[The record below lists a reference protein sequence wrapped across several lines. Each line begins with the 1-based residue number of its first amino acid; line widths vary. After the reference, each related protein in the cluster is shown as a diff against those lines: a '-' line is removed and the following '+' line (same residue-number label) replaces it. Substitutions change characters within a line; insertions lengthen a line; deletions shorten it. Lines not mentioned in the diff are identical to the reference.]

1 MRTGI
6 LLLLS
11 VLLNLPLW
19 AQAERRT
26 APPKELA
33 PVVIVSSYNTAVR
46 HVNENLA
53 EFFEEYTRSGLPNP
67 ITVEDINAHNLPD
80 CLGWR
85 VRLRRVLRKYYEKG
99 NRPACIVLLGLE
111 SSSVFFSF
119 DDPELKRTPVVVGMR
134 GSALVKIPAQERLDI
149 AAWDPESY
157 DLTKDFND
165 YNIVGGQLY
174 YYDVKRNLD
183 LIKRFY
189 PKCNTLTFMTD
200 NTLRGVTM
208 HALFKK
214 YVQNDRRFEVNY
226 IDGRKMS
233 IIDADEAISDMPASQ
248 ALLIGTWTADNSNSY
263 VVRNSTYTFGQTNPK
278 LPTFTLT
285 NVAMGHWPVAG
296 YTPRYQVLGRE
307 LADDVIAFLKTGKK
321 KPIKLVDNH
330 YVFDLQRVN
339 MLRLSLDGIN
349 FKYDVVNE
357 PLSVFEEYRD
367 TIIFVT
373 VLIIVLISALCIT
386 IHLLRRSRRLSA
398 KLVKQG
404 KELLVAK
411 YNAEEANQTKSRFI
425 ANISHE
431 IRTPLNAVLGFSQLF
446 ANDQIELTAEER
458 KQYAELI
465 MTNGNM
471 LLKLVDDVL
480 EVSKIEAGK
489 LKFNIG
495 EHDVV
500 ALLNTAAKIAE
511 TNNKSADV
519 EIRFVTSISHLTI
532 ETDRERLL
540 QVLANLTTNAKK
552 CTEHGSITI
561 ALEKQPNDDMISI
574 SVSDTGC
581 GIPKE
586 KAQEVFERFS
596 KLDSFRQGTGLGLSI
611 CRAFVE
617 ELGGKIWV
625 DTTYTEGARFVFT
638 HPIRQKKQ

>member
-11 VLLNLPLW
+11 VLFNLPLW

-26 APPKELA
+26 APQKELA

-149 AAWDPESY
+149 VAWDPESY

-214 YVQNDRRFEVNY
+214 YVQNDRRFDVNY

-233 IIDADEAISDMPASQ
+233 IIDADEAISDMPPSQ

-339 MLRLSLDGIN
+339 MLRLSLDDFN
-349 FKYDVVNE
+349 FNYDVVNE

-411 YNAEEANQTKSRFI
+411 YNAEEANQAKSRFI

-458 KQYAELI
+458 KQYADLI

-480 EVSKIEAGK
+480 DMSKIEAGK

-500 ALLNTAAKIAE
+500 ALVNTAAKIAE
-511 TNNKSADV
+511 TNNKSEDV
-519 EIRFVTSISHLTI
+519 EIRVATSISHLTI

-638 HPIRQKKQ
+638 HPIRQK

>member
-11 VLLNLPLW
+11 VLFNLPLW

-149 AAWDPESY
+149 AAWNPESY

-214 YVQNDRRFEVNY
+214 YVENDRRFEVNY

-321 KPIKLVDNH
+321 KPVKLVDNH
-330 YVFDLQRVN
+330 YVFDLQRVD
-339 MLRLSLDGIN
+339 MLRLSLDDFN

-411 YNAEEANQTKSRFI
+411 YNAEEANHAKSRFI

-511 TNNKSADV
+511 TNNKSENV
-519 EIRFVTSISHLTI
+519 EIRVATSISHLTI

-638 HPIRQKKQ
+638 HPIRQK

>member
-26 APPKELA
+26 APQKELA

-149 AAWDPESY
+149 VAWDPESY

-214 YVQNDRRFEVNY
+214 YAQKDNRFEVNY

-307 LADDVIAFLKTGKK
+307 LADDVIAFLKTGNK
-321 KPIKLVDNH
+321 KPVKLVENH
-330 YVFDLQRVN
+330 YVFDLQRVD
-339 MLRLSLDGIN
+339 MLRLSLDDFN

-411 YNAEEANQTKSRFI
+411 YNAEEANHAKSRFI

-519 EIRFVTSISHLTI
+519 EIRVATSISHLTI

-586 KAQEVFERFS
+586 KAEEVFERFS

-611 CRAFVE
+611 CKAFVE

-638 HPIRQKKQ
+638 HPIRQK

>member
-11 VLLNLPLW
+11 VLFNLPLW

-26 APPKELA
+26 APQKELA

-214 YVQNDRRFEVNY
+214 YMQNDRRFEVNY

-307 LADDVIAFLKTGKK
+307 LADDVIAFLKTGNK
-321 KPIKLVDNH
+321 KPVKLVDNH
-330 YVFDLQRVN
+330 YVFDLQRVD
-339 MLRLSLDGIN
+339 MLRLSLDDFN

-411 YNAEEANQTKSRFI
+411 YNAEEANQAKSRFI

-480 EVSKIEAGK
+480 DMSKIEAGK

-500 ALLNTAAKIAE
+500 ALVNTAAKIAE
-511 TNNKSADV
+511 TNNKSENV
-519 EIRFVTSISHLTI
+519 EIRVATSISHLTI

-561 ALEKQPNDDMISI
+561 ALEKLPKDDMISI

-586 KAQEVFERFS
+586 KAEEVFERFR

>member
-11 VLLNLPLW
+11 VLFNLPLL

-26 APPKELA
+26 APQKELA

-233 IIDADEAISDMPASQ
+233 IIDADEAISNMPLSQ

-307 LADDVIAFLKTGKK
+307 LADDVIAFLKTGNK
-321 KPIKLVDNH
+321 KPVKLVDNH
-330 YVFDLQRVN
+330 YVFDLQRVE
-339 MLRLSLDGIN
+339 MLRLSLDDFN
-349 FKYDVVNE
+349 FNYDVVNE

-411 YNAEEANQTKSRFI
+411 YNAEEANQAKSRFI

-480 EVSKIEAGK
+480 DMSKIEAGK

-519 EIRFVTSISHLTI
+519 EIRFVTNLSHLTI

-561 ALEKQPNDDMISI
+561 ALEKLPKDDMISI

-581 GIPKE
+581 GIPKD
-586 KAQEVFERFS
+586 KAEEVFERFR

-638 HPIRQKKQ
+638 HPIRQK

>member
-11 VLLNLPLW
+11 VLFNLPLW

-85 VRLRRVLRKYYEKG
+85 TRLRRVLRKYYEKG

-149 AAWDPESY
+149 VAWDPESY

-233 IIDADEAISDMPASQ
+233 IIDADEAISDMPPSQ

-339 MLRLSLDGIN
+339 MLRLSLDGFN

-411 YNAEEANQTKSRFI
+411 YNAEEANQAKSRFI

-480 EVSKIEAGK
+480 DMSKIEAGK

-519 EIRFVTSISHLTI
+519 EIRVATNVSRLMI

-552 CTEHGSITI
+552 CTEHGTITI
-561 ALEKQPNDDMISI
+561 ALEKLPKDDMISI

-586 KAQEVFERFS
+586 KAEEVFERFS

-611 CRAFVE
+611 CKAFVE

-638 HPIRQKKQ
+638 HPIRQK

>member
-1 MRTGI
+1 MRTVI

-11 VLLNLPLW
+11 VLFNLPLW

-26 APPKELA
+26 APQKELA

-214 YVQNDRRFEVNY
+214 YVQNDRCFEVNY

-307 LADDVIAFLKTGKK
+307 LADDVIAFLKTGNK

-330 YVFDLQRVN
+330 YVFDLQRVD
-339 MLRLSLDGIN
+339 MLRLSLDGFN

-411 YNAEEANQTKSRFI
+411 YNAEEANHAKSRFI

-511 TNNKSADV
+511 TNRKSDDV
-519 EIRFVTSISHLTI
+519 EIRVATSISHLTI

-581 GIPKE
+581 GIPKD
-586 KAQEVFERFS
+586 KAQEVFERFR

-625 DTTYTEGARFVFT
+625 DITYTEGARFVFT
-638 HPIRQKKQ
+638 HPIRQK

>member
-1 MRTGI
+1 MRTVI
-6 LLLLS
+6 LLFLS

-67 ITVEDINAHNLPD
+67 ITVEDINAHNLSD

-214 YVQNDRRFEVNY
+214 YMQKDRRFDVNY

-233 IIDADEAISDMPASQ
+233 IIDADEAISDMPPSQ
-248 ALLIGTWTADNSNSY
+248 ALLVGTWTADNSNSY

-321 KPIKLVDNH
+321 KPVKLVDNH
-330 YVFDLQRVN
+330 YVFDLQRVD
-339 MLRLSLDGIN
+339 MLRLSLDDFN
-349 FKYDVVNE
+349 FNYDVVNE

-367 TIIFVT
+367 TILFIT
-373 VLIIVLISALCIT
+373 VLIIVLISALAIT

-411 YNAEEANQTKSRFI
+411 YNAEEANHAKSRFI

-431 IRTPLNAVLGFSQLF
+431 IRTPLNAVLGFSQLI

-480 EVSKIEAGK
+480 DMSKIEAGK

-500 ALLNTAAKIAE
+500 AIVNTAAKIAE
-511 TNNKSADV
+511 TNRKSDDV
-519 EIRFVTSISHLTI
+519 EIRVATSISHLTI

-552 CTEHGSITI
+552 CTERGSITI
-561 ALEKQPNDDMISI
+561 ALEKLPNDDMISI

-581 GIPKE
+581 GIPKK

-638 HPIRQKKQ
+638 HPIRQK

>member
-11 VLLNLPLW
+11 VLFNLTLW

-149 AAWDPESY
+149 VAWDPESY

-339 MLRLSLDGIN
+339 MLRLSLDDFN
-349 FKYDVVNE
+349 FNYDVVNE

-411 YNAEEANQTKSRFI
+411 YNAEEANHAKSRFI

-480 EVSKIEAGK
+480 DMSKIEAGK

-500 ALLNTAAKIAE
+500 ALVNTAAKIAE
-511 TNNKSADV
+511 TNNKSEDV
-519 EIRFVTSISHLTI
+519 EIRVATSISHLTI

-611 CRAFVE
+611 CKAFVE

-638 HPIRQKKQ
+638 HPIRQK

>member
-11 VLLNLPLW
+11 VLFNLPLW

-26 APPKELA
+26 APQKELA

-85 VRLRRVLRKYYEKG
+85 VRLRRVLHKYYEKG

-149 AAWDPESY
+149 VAWDPESY

-307 LADDVIAFLKTGKK
+307 LADDVIAFLKTGNK

-330 YVFDLQRVN
+330 YVFDLQRVD
-339 MLRLSLDGIN
+339 MLRLSLDDFN

-411 YNAEEANQTKSRFI
+411 YNAEEANHAKSRFI

-480 EVSKIEAGK
+480 DMSKIEAGK

-519 EIRFVTSISHLTI
+519 EIRVETNVSRLMI

-581 GIPKE
+581 GIPKD
-586 KAQEVFERFS
+586 KAEEVFERFS
-596 KLDSFRQGTGLGLSI
+596 KLNSFRQGTGLGLSI

-638 HPIRQKKQ
+638 HPIRQK

>member
-11 VLLNLPLW
+11 VLFNLPLW

-26 APPKELA
+26 APQKELA

-67 ITVEDINAHNLPD
+67 ITVEDINAHNLSD

-85 VRLRRVLRKYYEKG
+85 TRLRRVLRKYYEKG

-149 AAWDPESY
+149 VAWDPESY

-189 PKCNTLTFMTD
+189 PKCSTLTFMTD

-285 NVAMGHWPVAG
+285 DVAMGHWPVAD
-296 YTPRYQVLGRE
+296 YSPRYQVLGRE
-307 LADDVIAFLKTGKK
+307 LADDVIAFLKTGNK
-321 KPIKLVDNH
+321 KPVKLVDNH

-339 MLRLSLDGIN
+339 MLRLSLDDFN

-357 PLSVFEEYRD
+357 PLSVFEEYLD

-411 YNAEEANQTKSRFI
+411 YNAEEANHAKSRFI

-500 ALLNTAAKIAE
+500 ALVNMAAKIAE
-511 TNNKSADV
+511 TNRKSEDV
-519 EIRFVTSISHLTI
+519 EIRVATSISHLTI

-561 ALEKQPNDDMISI
+561 ALEKLPKDDMISI

-586 KAQEVFERFS
+586 KAEEVFERFR

-611 CRAFVE
+611 CKAFVE

-638 HPIRQKKQ
+638 HPIRQK

>member
-11 VLLNLPLW
+11 VLFNLTLW

-26 APPKELA
+26 ASQKELA

-119 DDPELKRTPVVVGMR
+119 DDPELKLTPVVVGMR

-149 AAWDPESY
+149 VAWDPESY

-214 YVQNDRRFEVNY
+214 YMQNDRRFEVNY

-233 IIDADEAISDMPASQ
+233 IIDADEAISNMPPSQ

-330 YVFDLQRVN
+330 YVFDLQRVD
-339 MLRLSLDGIN
+339 MLRLSLDGVN

-357 PLSVFEEYRD
+357 PLSVFEEYLD

-411 YNAEEANQTKSRFI
+411 YNAEEANHAKSRFI

-458 KQYAELI
+458 KQYADLI

-511 TNNKSADV
+511 TNNKSEDV
-519 EIRFVTSISHLTI
+519 EIRVATSISHLTI

-611 CRAFVE
+611 CKAFVE

>member
-11 VLLNLPLW
+11 VLFNLPLW

-26 APPKELA
+26 APQKELA

-85 VRLRRVLRKYYEKG
+85 TRLRRVLRKYYEKG

-149 AAWDPESY
+149 VAWNPESY

-339 MLRLSLDGIN
+339 MLRLSLDDFN
-349 FKYDVVNE
+349 FNYDVVNE

-431 IRTPLNAVLGFSQLF
+431 IRTPLNAVLGFSQLI

-480 EVSKIEAGK
+480 DMSKIEAGK
-489 LKFNIG
+489 LKFHIG

-500 ALLNTAAKIAE
+500 ALVNTAAKIAE

-519 EIRFVTSISHLTI
+519 EIRVATSISHLTI

-638 HPIRQKKQ
+638 HPIRQK

>member
-11 VLLNLPLW
+11 VLFNLPLW

-67 ITVEDINAHNLPD
+67 ITVEDINAHNLSD

-149 AAWDPESY
+149 AAWNPESY

-214 YVQNDRRFEVNY
+214 YVQNDRRFDVNY

-233 IIDADEAISDMPASQ
+233 MIEADETISNMPPSQ
-248 ALLIGTWTADNSNSY
+248 ALLVGTWTADNSNSY

-278 LPTFTLT
+278 LPTFTIT

-321 KPIKLVDNH
+321 KPVKLVDNH
-330 YVFDLQRVN
+330 YVFDLQRVD
-339 MLRLSLDGIN
+339 MLRLSLDDFN

-446 ANDQIELTAEER
+446 ANDQIEMSAEER
-458 KQYAELI
+458 KQYADLI

-480 EVSKIEAGK
+480 DMSKIEAGK

-500 ALLNTAAKIAE
+500 ALVNTAAKIAE
-511 TNNKSADV
+511 TNNKSEDV
-519 EIRFVTSISHLTI
+519 EIRVATSISHLTI

-586 KAQEVFERFS
+586 KATEVFERFS

-611 CRAFVE
+611 CKAFVE

>member
-1 MRTGI
+1 M
-6 LLLLS
+6 
-11 VLLNLPLW
+11 
-19 AQAERRT
+19 
-26 APPKELA
+26 
-33 PVVIVSSYNTAVR
+33 
-46 HVNENLA
+46 
-53 EFFEEYTRSGLPNP
+53 
-67 ITVEDINAHNLPD
+67 
-80 CLGWR
+80 
-85 VRLRRVLRKYYEKG
+85 
-99 NRPACIVLLGLE
+99 LLGLE
-111 SSSVFFSF
+111 ASSVFFSF
-119 DDPELKRTPVVVGMR
+119 DDAELKRTPVVVGMR
-134 GSALVKIPAQERLDI
+134 NSAIVKIPAQQNLEI
-149 AAWDPESY
+149 VEWDPESY

-165 YNIVGGQLY
+165 YNIVGGELY

-189 PKCNTLTFMTD
+189 PKCSTITFMTD

-214 YVQNDRRFEVNY
+214 YAQTDKRFDVNY

-233 IIDADEAISDMPASQ
+233 MIEADETISNMPPSQ
-248 ALLIGTWTADNSNSY
+248 ALLLGTWSVDNSNSY

-285 NVAMGHWPVAG
+285 DVAMGHWPVAG
-296 YTPRYQVLGRE
+296 YSPRYHVMGRT
-307 LADDVIAFLKTGKK
+307 LADKVVEFLKTGRK
-321 KPIKLVDNH
+321 KPVELVENR
-330 YVFDLQRVN
+330 YVFDLQRLN
-339 MLRLSLDGIN
+339 MLKLSLEGFSFN
-349 FKYDVVNE
+349 YDVVNE

-367 TIIFVT
+367 TILFIT
-373 VLIIVLISALCIT
+373 VLIIVLVSALAIT
-386 IHLLRRSRRLSA
+386 LHLLRKSRRLSA

-425 ANISHE
+425 ASISHE

-446 ANDQIELTAEER
+446 ANDQIEMSAEER
-458 KQYAELI
+458 KQYADLI

-471 LLKLVDDVL
+471 LLKLIDDVL

-500 ALLNTAAKIAE
+500 ALVNTAAKIADA
-511 TNNKSADV
+511 NNKSADV
-519 EIRFVTSISHLTI
+519 EIRVATNVSRLMI

-552 CTEHGSITI
+552 CTEKGTITI
-561 ALEKQPNDDMISI
+561 ALEKLRKDDMISI

-586 KAQEVFERFS
+586 KATEVFERFS

-611 CRAFVE
+611 CKAFVE

-638 HPIRQKKQ
+638 HPIRQK

>member
-11 VLLNLPLW
+11 VLFNLPLW

-26 APPKELA
+26 APQKELA

-149 AAWDPESY
+149 VAWNPESY

-330 YVFDLQRVN
+330 YVFDLQRVD
-339 MLRLSLDGIN
+339 MLRLSLDDFN

-411 YNAEEANQTKSRFI
+411 YNAEEANHAKSRFI

-458 KQYAELI
+458 KQYADLI

-500 ALLNTAAKIAE
+500 ALVNTAAKTAE
-511 TNNKSADV
+511 TNNKSEDV
-519 EIRFVTSISHLTI
+519 EIRVATSISHLTI

-540 QVLANLTTNAKK
+540 QVLANLMTNAKK

-586 KAQEVFERFS
+586 KATEVFERFR

-611 CRAFVE
+611 CKAFVE

-638 HPIRQKKQ
+638 HPIRQK

>member
-11 VLLNLPLW
+11 VLFNLPLW

-149 AAWDPESY
+149 VAWDPESY

-214 YVQNDRRFEVNY
+214 YMQNDRRFEVNY

-339 MLRLSLDGIN
+339 MLRLSLDDFN

-411 YNAEEANQTKSRFI
+411 YNAEEANHAKSRFI

-480 EVSKIEAGK
+480 DMSKIEAGK

-500 ALLNTAAKIAE
+500 VLVNTAAKIAE
-511 TNNKSADV
+511 TNNKSEDV
-519 EIRFVTSISHLTI
+519 EIRVATSISHLTI

-561 ALEKQPNDDMISI
+561 ALEKLPNDDMISI

-638 HPIRQKKQ
+638 HPIRQK

>member
-1 MRTGI
+1 MRTVI

-11 VLLNLPLW
+11 VLFNLPLW

-149 AAWDPESY
+149 VAWDPESY

-233 IIDADEAISDMPASQ
+233 IIDADEAISDMPPSQ

-307 LADDVIAFLKTGKK
+307 LADDVIAFLKTGNK
-321 KPIKLVDNH
+321 KPVKLVDNH

-339 MLRLSLDGIN
+339 MLKLSLDDFN

-411 YNAEEANQTKSRFI
+411 YNAEEANHAKSRFI

-458 KQYAELI
+458 KQYADLI

-500 ALLNTAAKIAE
+500 ALVNTAAKIAE
-511 TNNKSADV
+511 TNNKSDDV
-519 EIRFVTSISHLTI
+519 EIRVATSISHLTI

-561 ALEKQPNDDMISI
+561 ALEKLPKDDMISI

-586 KAQEVFERFS
+586 KAEEVFERFR

-611 CRAFVE
+611 CKAFVE

-638 HPIRQKKQ
+638 HPIRQK

>member
-11 VLLNLPLW
+11 VLFNLPLW

-149 AAWDPESY
+149 VAWDPESY

-214 YVQNDRRFEVNY
+214 YMRNDRRFEVNY

-233 IIDADEAISDMPASQ
+233 IIDADEAISDMPSSQ

-307 LADDVIAFLKTGKK
+307 LADDVIAFLKTGNK
-321 KPIKLVDNH
+321 KPVKLVDNH
-330 YVFDLQRVN
+330 YVFDLQRVD
-339 MLRLSLDGIN
+339 MLRLSLDDFN

-411 YNAEEANQTKSRFI
+411 YNAEEANQAKSRFI

-519 EIRFVTSISHLTI
+519 EIRVATSISHLTI

-586 KAQEVFERFS
+586 KAEEVFERFS

-611 CRAFVE
+611 CKAFVE

>member
-11 VLLNLPLW
+11 VLFNLPLL

-26 APPKELA
+26 APQKELA

-67 ITVEDINAHNLPD
+67 ITVEDINAHNLSD

-149 AAWDPESY
+149 VAWDPESY

-233 IIDADEAISDMPASQ
+233 IIDADEAISDMPSSQ

-321 KPIKLVDNH
+321 KPVKLVDNH

-339 MLRLSLDGIN
+339 MLKLSLDDFN

-431 IRTPLNAVLGFSQLF
+431 IRTPLNAVLGFSQLI

-480 EVSKIEAGK
+480 DMSKIEAGK

-500 ALLNTAAKIAE
+500 ALVNTAAKIAE
-511 TNNKSADV
+511 TNNKSEDV
-519 EIRFVTSISHLTI
+519 EIRVATSISHLTI

-611 CRAFVE
+611 CKAFVE

-638 HPIRQKKQ
+638 HPIRQK

>member
-11 VLLNLPLW
+11 VLFNLPLW

-26 APPKELA
+26 APQKELA

-149 AAWDPESY
+149 VAWDPESY

-233 IIDADEAISDMPASQ
+233 IIDADEAISDMPSSQ

-330 YVFDLQRVN
+330 YVFDLQRVD
-339 MLRLSLDGIN
+339 MLRLSLDDFN

-411 YNAEEANQTKSRFI
+411 YNAEEANHAKSRFI

-519 EIRFVTSISHLTI
+519 EIRVATNLSHLTI

-561 ALEKQPNDDMISI
+561 ALEKLPKDDMISI

-586 KAQEVFERFS
+586 KAEEVFERFR

>member
-11 VLLNLPLW
+11 VLFNLPLW

-26 APPKELA
+26 APQKELA

-149 AAWDPESY
+149 VAWDPESY

-214 YVQNDRRFEVNY
+214 YMRNDRRFEVNY

-330 YVFDLQRVN
+330 YVFDLQRVD
-339 MLRLSLDGIN
+339 MLRLSLDDFN

-411 YNAEEANQTKSRFI
+411 YNAEEANQAKSRFI

-458 KQYAELI
+458 KQYADLI

-495 EHDVV
+495 EYDVV
-500 ALLNTAAKIAE
+500 ALVNTAAKIAE
-511 TNNKSADV
+511 TNRKSADV
-519 EIRFVTSISHLTI
+519 EIRVATNVSSLMI

-561 ALEKQPNDDMISI
+561 ALEKLRKDDMISI

-586 KAQEVFERFS
+586 KAQEVFERFC

-638 HPIRQKKQ
+638 HPIRQK

>member
-11 VLLNLPLW
+11 VLFNLPLW

-26 APPKELA
+26 APQKELA

-157 DLTKDFND
+157 DLTKDFNG

-307 LADDVIAFLKTGKK
+307 LADDVIAFLKTGNK

-330 YVFDLQRVN
+330 YVFDLQRVD
-339 MLRLSLDGIN
+339 MLRLSLDDFN
-349 FKYDVVNE
+349 FNYDVVNE

-411 YNAEEANQTKSRFI
+411 YNAEEANHAKSRFI

-431 IRTPLNAVLGFSQLF
+431 IRTPLNAVLGFSQLI

-480 EVSKIEAGK
+480 DMSKIEAGK

-500 ALLNTAAKIAE
+500 ALVNTAAKIAE
-511 TNNKSADV
+511 TNRKSEDV
-519 EIRFVTSISHLTI
+519 EIRVATSISHLTI

-586 KAQEVFERFS
+586 KAQEVFERFI

-611 CRAFVE
+611 CKAFVE

-638 HPIRQKKQ
+638 HPIRQK

>member
-11 VLLNLPLW
+11 VLFNLPLW

-149 AAWDPESY
+149 VAWDPESY

-339 MLRLSLDGIN
+339 MLRLSLDDFN

-411 YNAEEANQTKSRFI
+411 YNAEEANHAKSRFI

-480 EVSKIEAGK
+480 DMSKIEAGK

-519 EIRFVTSISHLTI
+519 EIRVATSISHLTI

-586 KAQEVFERFS
+586 KAEEVFERFR

-638 HPIRQKKQ
+638 HPIRQK

>member
-11 VLLNLPLW
+11 VLFNLPLW

-67 ITVEDINAHNLPD
+67 ITVEDINAHNLSD

-134 GSALVKIPAQERLDI
+134 GSAMVKIPAQERLDI
-149 AAWDPESY
+149 AAWDPEAY

-214 YVQNDRRFEVNY
+214 YVENDRRFEVNY

-233 IIDADEAISDMPASQ
+233 IIDADEAISDMPPSQ

-285 NVAMGHWPVAG
+285 DVAMGHWPVAG
-296 YTPRYQVLGRE
+296 YSPRYQVLGRE
-307 LADDVIAFLKTGKK
+307 LADDVIAFLKTGNK
-321 KPIKLVDNH
+321 KPVKLVDNH
-330 YVFDLQRVN
+330 YVFDLQRVD
-339 MLRLSLDGIN
+339 MLSLSLDDFN

-458 KQYAELI
+458 KQYADLI

-500 ALLNTAAKIAE
+500 ALVNTAAKIAE
-511 TNNKSADV
+511 TNRKSEDV
-519 EIRFVTSISHLTI
+519 EIRFVTNLSHLMI

-552 CTEHGSITI
+552 CTEKGTITI
-561 ALEKQPNDDMISI
+561 ALEKLRKDDMISI

-586 KAQEVFERFS
+586 KAEEVFERFR

-611 CRAFVE
+611 CKAFVE

>member
-1 MRTGI
+1 MRTVI

-11 VLLNLPLW
+11 VLFNLPLW

-26 APPKELA
+26 APQKELA

-149 AAWDPESY
+149 VAWDPESY

-339 MLRLSLDGIN
+339 MLRLSLDDFN

-411 YNAEEANQTKSRFI
+411 YNAEEANHAKSRFI

-500 ALLNTAAKIAE
+500 ALVNTAAKIAE
-511 TNNKSADV
+511 TNRKSEDV
-519 EIRFVTSISHLTI
+519 EIRVATSISHLMI

-586 KAQEVFERFS
+586 KAEEVFERFR

-638 HPIRQKKQ
+638 HPIRQK

>member
-11 VLLNLPLW
+11 VLFNLPLF

-149 AAWDPESY
+149 VAWDPESY

-233 IIDADEAISDMPASQ
+233 IIDADEAISDMPSSQ

-321 KPIKLVDNH
+321 KPVKLVDNH

-339 MLRLSLDGIN
+339 MLRLSLDDFN

-431 IRTPLNAVLGFSQLF
+431 IRTPLNAVLGFSQLI

-500 ALLNTAAKIAE
+500 ALVNTAAKIAE

-519 EIRFVTSISHLTI
+519 EIRVVTNISHLTI

-561 ALEKQPNDDMISI
+561 ALEKQPKDDMISI

-586 KAQEVFERFS
+586 KAQEVFERFR

-611 CRAFVE
+611 CKAFVE

-638 HPIRQKKQ
+638 HPIRQK

>member
-11 VLLNLPLW
+11 VLFNLPLW
-19 AQAERRT
+19 AQVERRT

-67 ITVEDINAHNLPD
+67 ITVEDINAHNLSD

-214 YVQNDRRFEVNY
+214 YVQKDRRFDVNY

-233 IIDADEAISDMPASQ
+233 IIDADEAISDMPPSQ

-321 KPIKLVDNH
+321 KPVKLVDNH
-330 YVFDLQRVN
+330 YVFDLQRVD
-339 MLRLSLDGIN
+339 MLRLSLDDFN

-458 KQYAELI
+458 KQYADLI

-480 EVSKIEAGK
+480 DMSKIEAGK

-500 ALLNTAAKIAE
+500 ALVNTAAKIAE
-511 TNNKSADV
+511 TNCKSDDV
-519 EIRFVTSISHLTI
+519 EIRVATSISHLTI

-581 GIPKE
+581 GIPKD
-586 KAQEVFERFS
+586 KAEEVFERFR

-638 HPIRQKKQ
+638 HPIRQK

>member
-11 VLLNLPLW
+11 VLFNLPLW

-26 APPKELA
+26 APQKELA

-214 YVQNDRRFEVNY
+214 YMQNDRRFEVNY

-248 ALLIGTWTADNSNSY
+248 ALMIGTWTADNSNSY

-307 LADDVIAFLKTGKK
+307 LADDVIAFLKTGNK
-321 KPIKLVDNH
+321 KPVKLVDNH
-330 YVFDLQRVN
+330 YVFDLQRVD
-339 MLRLSLDGIN
+339 MLRLSLDDFN

-411 YNAEEANQTKSRFI
+411 YNAEEANHAKSRFI

-431 IRTPLNAVLGFSQLF
+431 IRTPLNAVLGFSQLI
-446 ANDQIELTAEER
+446 ANDQIEMTAEER

-519 EIRFVTSISHLTI
+519 EIRVVTNISHLTI

>member
-330 YVFDLQRVN
+330 YVFDLQRVD
-339 MLRLSLDGIN
+339 MLRLSLDGFN

-411 YNAEEANQTKSRFI
+411 YNAEEANHAKSRFI

-458 KQYAELI
+458 KQYADLI

-519 EIRFVTSISHLTI
+519 EIRVATSISHLTI

-561 ALEKQPNDDMISI
+561 ALEKLPKDDMISI

-586 KAQEVFERFS
+586 KAEEVFERFR

-638 HPIRQKKQ
+638 HPIRQK

>member
-1 MRTGI
+1 MRTVI

-11 VLLNLPLW
+11 VLFNLPLW

-26 APPKELA
+26 APQKELA

-149 AAWDPESY
+149 VAWDPESY

-214 YVQNDRRFEVNY
+214 YMQNDRRFEVNY

-233 IIDADEAISDMPASQ
+233 IIDVDEAISDMPASQ

-307 LADDVIAFLKTGKK
+307 LADDVIAFLKTGNK

-330 YVFDLQRVN
+330 YVFDLQRVD
-339 MLRLSLDGIN
+339 MLRLSLDGFN
-349 FKYDVVNE
+349 FNYDVVNE

-411 YNAEEANQTKSRFI
+411 YNAEEANHAKSRFI

-431 IRTPLNAVLGFSQLF
+431 IRTPLNAVLGFSQLI

-480 EVSKIEAGK
+480 DMSKIEAGK

-500 ALLNTAAKIAE
+500 ALVNTAAKIAE
-511 TNNKSADV
+511 TNNKSEDV
-519 EIRFVTSISHLTI
+519 EIRVATSISHLTI

-638 HPIRQKKQ
+638 HPIRQK

>member
-1 MRTGI
+1 M
-6 LLLLS
+6 
-11 VLLNLPLW
+11 
-19 AQAERRT
+19 
-26 APPKELA
+26 
-33 PVVIVSSYNTAVR
+33 
-46 HVNENLA
+46 
-53 EFFEEYTRSGLPNP
+53 
-67 ITVEDINAHNLPD
+67 
-80 CLGWR
+80 
-85 VRLRRVLRKYYEKG
+85 
-99 NRPACIVLLGLE
+99 LLGLE
-111 SSSVFFSF
+111 ASSVFFSF
-119 DDPELKRTPVVVGMR
+119 DDAELKRTPVVVGMR
-134 GSALVKIPAQERLDI
+134 SSAIVKIPAQQNLDI
-149 AAWDPESY
+149 VEWDPESY

-165 YNIVGGQLY
+165 YNIVGGELY

-189 PKCNTLTFMTD
+189 PECSTLTFMTD
-200 NTLRGVTM
+200 NTLHGVTM

-214 YVQNDRRFEVNY
+214 YAQKDKRFDVNY

-233 IIDADEAISDMPASQ
+233 MIEVDETISNMPPSQ
-248 ALLIGTWTADNSNSY
+248 ALLLGTWSVDNSNSY

-285 NVAMGHWPVAG
+285 DVAMGHWPVAG
-296 YTPRYQVLGRE
+296 YSPRYHVMGRT
-307 LADDVIAFLKTGKK
+307 LADKVVEFLKTGRK
-321 KPIKLVDNH
+321 KPVGLVENR
-330 YVFDLQRVN
+330 YVFDLQRLN
-339 MLRLSLDGIN
+339 MLKLSLEGFSFN
-349 FKYDVVNE
+349 YDVVNE

-367 TIIFVT
+367 TILFIT
-373 VLIIVLISALCIT
+373 VLIIVLVSALAIT
-386 IHLLRRSRRLSA
+386 LHLLRKSRRLSA

-446 ANDQIELTAEER
+446 ANDQIEMSAEER
-458 KQYAELI
+458 KQYADLI

-471 LLKLVDDVL
+471 LLKLIDDVL

-500 ALLNTAAKIAE
+500 ALVNTAAKIADA
-511 TNNKSADV
+511 NNKSADV
-519 EIRFVTSISHLTI
+519 EIRVATNVSRLMI

-552 CTEHGSITI
+552 CTEKGTITI
-561 ALEKQPNDDMISI
+561 ALEKLRKDDMISI

-586 KAQEVFERFS
+586 KATEVFERFS
-596 KLDSFRQGTGLGLSI
+596 KLNSFRQGTGLGLSI
-611 CRAFVE
+611 CKAFVE

-638 HPIRQKKQ
+638 HPIRQK

>member
-11 VLLNLPLW
+11 VLFNLPLW

-26 APPKELA
+26 APQKELA

-134 GSALVKIPAQERLDI
+134 GSALVKIPAQQRLDI
-149 AAWDPESY
+149 VAWDPESY

-330 YVFDLQRVN
+330 YVFDLQRVD
-339 MLRLSLDGIN
+339 MLRLSLDGFN

-411 YNAEEANQTKSRFI
+411 YNAEEANHAKSRFI

-480 EVSKIEAGK
+480 DMSKIEAGK

-500 ALLNTAAKIAE
+500 ALVNTAAKIAE
-511 TNNKSADV
+511 TNRKSEDV
-519 EIRFVTSISHLTI
+519 EIRVATSISHLTI

-561 ALEKQPNDDMISI
+561 ALEKLPKDDMISI

-586 KAQEVFERFS
+586 KAEEVFERFS

-611 CRAFVE
+611 CKAFVE

-638 HPIRQKKQ
+638 HPIRQKKR

>member
-1 MRTGI
+1 MRTVI
-6 LLLLS
+6 LLFLS

-26 APPKELA
+26 APQKELA

-85 VRLRRVLRKYYEKG
+85 TRLRRVLRKYYEKG

-149 AAWDPESY
+149 VAWNPESY

-233 IIDADEAISDMPASQ
+233 IIDADEAISDMPPSQ

-307 LADDVIAFLKTGKK
+307 LADDVIAFLKTGNKR
-321 KPIKLVDNH
+321 PIKLVDNH
-330 YVFDLQRVN
+330 YVFDLQRVD
-339 MLRLSLDGIN
+339 MLRLSLDDFN

-357 PLSVFEEYRD
+357 SLSVFEEYRD

-500 ALLNTAAKIAE
+500 ALVNTAAKIAE
-511 TNNKSADV
+511 TNRKSADV
-519 EIRFVTSISHLTI
+519 EIRVATNVSRLMI

-561 ALEKQPNDDMISI
+561 ALEKLPKDDMISI

-586 KAQEVFERFS
+586 KAEEVFERFS

-611 CRAFVE
+611 CKAFVE

>member
-1 MRTGI
+1 MRTVI

-11 VLLNLPLW
+11 VLFNLPLW

-26 APPKELA
+26 APQKELA

-67 ITVEDINAHNLPD
+67 ITVEDINAHNLSD

-214 YVQNDRRFEVNY
+214 YVQKDRRFDVNY

-233 IIDADEAISDMPASQ
+233 IIDADEAISDMSASQ

-321 KPIKLVDNH
+321 KPVKLVDNH
-330 YVFDLQRVN
+330 YVFDLQRVD
-339 MLRLSLDGIN
+339 MLRLSLDDFN
-349 FKYDVVNE
+349 FNYDVVNE

-480 EVSKIEAGK
+480 DMSKIEAGK

-495 EHDVV
+495 EYDVV
-500 ALLNTAAKIAE
+500 ALVNTAAKIADA
-511 TNNKSADV
+511 NNKSADV
-519 EIRFVTSISHLTI
+519 EIRVETNVSRLMI

-552 CTEHGSITI
+552 CTEKGTITI
-561 ALEKQPNDDMISI
+561 ALEKLRKDDMISI

-586 KAQEVFERFS
+586 KATEVFERFS

-611 CRAFVE
+611 CKAFVE

>member
-1 MRTGI
+1 MRTVI
-6 LLLLS
+6 LLFLS

-19 AQAERRT
+19 AQAEPRT
-26 APPKELA
+26 ASSKELA

-53 EFFEEYTRSGLPNP
+53 EFFEEYTRSGIPNP
-67 ITVEDINAHNLPD
+67 ITVEDINAHNLSD

-149 AAWDPESY
+149 VAWDPESY

-189 PKCNTLTFMTD
+189 PKCSTITFMTD

-214 YVQNDRRFEVNY
+214 YAQKDKRFDVNY

-330 YVFDLQRVN
+330 YVFDLQRVD
-339 MLRLSLDGIN
+339 MLRLSLDDFN

-411 YNAEEANQTKSRFI
+411 YNAEEANHAKSRFI

-458 KQYAELI
+458 KQYADLI

-480 EVSKIEAGK
+480 DMSKIEAGK

-519 EIRFVTSISHLTI
+519 EIRVATSISHLTI

-561 ALEKQPNDDMISI
+561 ALEKLPKDDMISI

-586 KAQEVFERFS
+586 KAEEVFERFR

-611 CRAFVE
+611 CKAFVE

-638 HPIRQKKQ
+638 HPIRQK

>member
-11 VLLNLPLW
+11 VLFNLPLW

-67 ITVEDINAHNLPD
+67 ITVEDINAHNLSD

-214 YVQNDRRFEVNY
+214 YMQNDRRFEVNY

-307 LADDVIAFLKTGKK
+307 LADDVIAFLKTGNK
-321 KPIKLVDNH
+321 KPVKLVDNH
-330 YVFDLQRVN
+330 YVFDLQRVD
-339 MLRLSLDGIN
+339 MLRLSLDDFN

-357 PLSVFEEYRD
+357 SLSVFEEYRD

-411 YNAEEANQTKSRFI
+411 YNAEEANQAKSRFI

-458 KQYAELI
+458 KQYADLI

-500 ALLNTAAKIAE
+500 ALVNTAAKIADA
-511 TNNKSADV
+511 NNKSADV
-519 EIRFVTSISHLTI
+519 EIRVTTNVSRLMI

-561 ALEKQPNDDMISI
+561 ALEKLPNDDMISI

-586 KAQEVFERFS
+586 KAEEVFERFR

-611 CRAFVE
+611 CKAFVE

-638 HPIRQKKQ
+638 HPIRQK

>member
-11 VLLNLPLW
+11 VLFNLPLW

-26 APPKELA
+26 APQKELA

-233 IIDADEAISDMPASQ
+233 IIDADEAISDMPPSQ

-330 YVFDLQRVN
+330 YVFDLQRVD
-339 MLRLSLDGIN
+339 MLRLSLDDFN
-349 FKYDVVNE
+349 FNYDVVNE

-411 YNAEEANQTKSRFI
+411 YNAEEANHAKSRFI

-458 KQYAELI
+458 KQYADLI

-519 EIRFVTSISHLTI
+519 EIRVATSISHLTI

-561 ALEKQPNDDMISI
+561 ALEKLPNDDMISI

-586 KAQEVFERFS
+586 KAEEVFERFR

-611 CRAFVE
+611 CKAFVE

-638 HPIRQKKQ
+638 HPIRQK